1 MITQRLRIH
10 QHSANEPALEI
21 ASAAILRG
29 KVIAV
34 PTDTYY
40 ALAADPFN
48 LQAVDL
54 IFQTKG
60 RQSWKP
66 LLLLIDSVEQAE
78 SVAQNIPDVFYK
90 IAEEFWPGPLT
101 VVLPAAKNIPLKVT
115 GGTGTVGI
123 RIPDCHF
130 TRMLMNAIDMPLIGT
145 SANLSSHPAC
155 ACAEEVLEQLG
166 GRIELV
172 IDGGKSQASAASTLI
187 DLTRGTPRILR
198 EGAIPSER
206 LKKYLSL

>member
-1 MITQRLRIH
+1 M
-10 QHSANEPALEI
+10 SEPAEI
-21 ASAAILRG
+21 ARAVAVLREGGLVAFPTETVYGLGCDAESPVALRRLFAVKRRPADHPVIVHVSSVAAIE
-29 KVIAV
+29 V
-34 PTDTYY
+34 Y
-40 ALAADPFN
+40 
-48 LQAVDL
+48 AVDV
-54 IFQTKG
+54 
-60 RQSWKP
+60 SP
-66 LLLLIDSVEQAE
+66 
-78 SVAQNIPDVFYK
+78 VARALVDV
-90 IAEEFWPGPLT
+90 FWPGPLT

>member
-1 MITQRLRIH
+1 
-10 QHSANEPALEI
+10 
-21 ASAAILRG
+21 
-29 KVIAV
+29 
-34 PTDTYY
+34 
-40 ALAADPFN
+40 
-48 LQAVDL
+48 
-54 IFQTKG
+54 
-60 RQSWKP
+60 
-66 LLLLIDSVEQAE
+66 
-78 SVAQNIPDVFYK
+78 
-90 IAEEFWPGPLT
+90 
-101 VVLPAAKNIPLKVT
+101 
-115 GGTGTVGI
+115 
-123 RIPDCHF
+123 
-130 TRMLMNAIDMPLIGT
+130 MLMNAIDMPLIGT